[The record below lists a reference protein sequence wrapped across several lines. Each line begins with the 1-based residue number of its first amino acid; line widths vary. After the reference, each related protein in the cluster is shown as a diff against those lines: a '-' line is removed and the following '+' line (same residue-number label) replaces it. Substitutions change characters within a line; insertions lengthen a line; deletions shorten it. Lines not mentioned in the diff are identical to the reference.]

1 MTVSINEN
9 LKYRHLNADRS
20 HVIKPGGVGVEKE
33 MVIDIVVAAEDL
45 SDSTVGSFVAD
56 FTQVSF
62 RQVYLCHI
70 IESDDLTDL
79 YQFTEAALAD
89 AATPEIAVK
98 ELTTGLANTDAAYT
112 ATLKAVIR
120 GV

>member
-1 MTVSINEN
+1 MTVAITEN
-9 LKYRHLNADRS
+9 LRYRHLNADKS
-20 HVIKPGGVGVEKE
+20 HRIKVGGSGLEKE
-33 MVIDIVVAAEDL
+33 MVVDITITTENL

-56 FTQVSF
+56 FTQVNF
-62 RQVYLCHI
+62 KQVYLCHI

-79 YQFTEAALAD
+79 YQFTEASQSNP
-89 AATPEIAVK
+89 ATPEIAVK
-98 ELTTGLANTDAAYT
+98 ELATGLANSSASYT